1 MTALELWQSKIITLF
16 NTRRH
21 KVEITKITDVER
33 FRVACFETGAITLK
47 DGEKDSGKAMPKVIL
62 NEAVMGGGFA
72 PRADFLEWLKSKTEH
87 VTTAVAVAEEEEDD
101 GAADELQRLRDET
114 KHRRAAMRTL
124 AESGLALAKQE
135 RDQVERAER
144 LMREALD
151 AKAKEIRDEG
161 LRLDQIRALPAV
173 QPRPIAPPPA
183 EYERVEMM
191 MHAAPP
197 VAYPAVVA
205 NYNQPPPPAYGQPY
219 PASYGQPPPPSYG
232 QPPPPGYGQPL
243 PLFRPPP
250 GGRGQPA
257 PHRPRLEN
265 QPYRPPAPRSS
276 IAELVTRA
284 SDVGSSIGN
293 IFSAFFNAN
302 HCDGG
307 RRK

>member
-183 EYERVEMM
+183 EYERVERM

-219 PASYGQPPPPSYG
+219 PASYGQPPPPS
-232 QPPPPGYGQPL
+232 YGQPL

>member
-232 QPPPPGYGQPL
+232 QPL

-250 GGRGQPA
+250 GGRRQPA

>member
-21 KVEITKITDVER
+21 RTEITKITDVER
-33 FRVACFETGAITLK
+33 FRVACYETGAITLR
-47 DGEKDSGKAMPKVIL
+47 DGEKDGGKAMPKVVL
-62 NEAVMGGGFA
+62 NEALMGGGFA

-87 VTTAVAVAEEEEDD
+87 VTTAVAVEEEEDD
-101 GAADELQRLRDET
+101 GGAADELQRCRDET
-114 KHRRAAMRTL
+114 KHRRAAMRAL
-124 AESGLALAKQE
+124 AETGLALAKQE

-144 LMREALD
+144 LMREALE

-173 QPRPIAPPPA
+173 QPRPAIIAPPPA

-197 VAYPAVVA
+197 LAYPAIVT

-219 PASYGQPPPPSYG
+219 PASYGQPPS
-232 QPPPPGYGQPL
+232 YGQPL
-243 PLFRPPP
+243 PLFRPP
-250 GGRGQPA
+250 GGRGQPV

-265 QPYRPPAPRSS
+265 QPFRPPPAPHSS
-276 IAELVTRA
+276 INELVTRA
-284 SDVGSSIGN
+284 SDVGSSLGN
-293 IFSAFFNAN
+293 IFSAFFNAH
-302 HCDGG
+302 HCDSS